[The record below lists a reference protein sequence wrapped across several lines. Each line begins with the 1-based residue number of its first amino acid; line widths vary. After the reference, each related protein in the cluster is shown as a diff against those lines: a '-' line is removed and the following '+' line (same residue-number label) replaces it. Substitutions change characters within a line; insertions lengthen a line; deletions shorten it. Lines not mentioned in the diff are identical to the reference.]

1 MVSSITLVNLILP
14 KQVTSTANAL
24 IGVTMFGVGYM
35 ISNALSGFIYD
46 RYGNRELYLLG
57 AILCVISLIL
67 AINAG
72 KLEPISGVAQPEV
85 LTKEAG

>member
-1 MVSSITLVNLILP
+1 
-14 KQVTSTANAL
+14 
-24 IGVTMFGVGYM
+24 M

-67 AINAG
+67 ALNAG
-72 KLEPISGVAQPEV
+72 KLEPIVGQTYTTQSNE
-85 LTKEAG
+85 EAG